1 MELAR
6 FKLEG
11 LLGEGADLQVFSA
24 TDTATSD
31 AVVVKRPHPTLVQRG
46 QHGDVEGSLLRAKAL
61 REQPQSALPHL
72 ARIIGH
78 GRQSTGDSYFGDTL
92 GNAYIVAV
100 ERRARG
106 LPLVGSASDAIKGMP
121 IGLPHNLF
129 VRHPVVP
136 RRSGC
141 PFTIATDLLD
151 TAEAF
156 LRAGHLLLDLRP
168 QNVFLDPR
176 SGSIEI
182 VDLGGVVTP
191 RQATR
196 SEPELDLHDVILEI
210 MTWYLPVLEAPA
222 TADGYRLPH
231 HMDATPSFAGAVEEM
246 LEACSKLAVG
256 GARDATLRI
265 LEITRQRGYEA
276 FASFRRDFDRLLDL
290 MADHYV
296 ELAGSKPIVDA
307 WTEALAQL
315 RQPAWG
321 KFLFTAQEDLEPYG
335 VV

>member
-1 MELAR
+1 MDLAR
-6 FKLEG
+6 FKLNW

-46 QHGDVEGSLLRAKAL
+46 EHGDVEGSMLRARAL
-61 REQPQSALPHL
+61 REEPRSTLPHITQ
-72 ARIIGH
+72 IIGH
-78 GRQSTGDSYFGDTL
+78 GMQNAGDSYFGDTL
-92 GNAYIVAV
+92 GNGYIVAV

-121 IGLPHNLF
+121 VGLPHNLF

-136 RRSGC
+136 RRHGA
-141 PFTIATDLLD
+141 PFTISTDLLD
-151 TAEAF
+151 AAEAF

-168 QNVFLDPR
+168 QNVFVDPR

-182 VDLGGVVTP
+182 VDLGGVATP

-196 SEPELDLHDVILEI
+196 SQTQLDFHDLIVEI
-210 MTWYLPVLEAPA
+210 MMWYLPAVEAPA

-231 HMDATPSFAGAVEEM
+231 LMDAMPSFSGAVEGM

-256 GARDATLRI
+256 DARDATLQI
-265 LEITRQRGYEA
+265 FEITRQRGYEQ
-276 FASFRRDFDRLLDL
+276 FGSFRRVFDRLLDL
-290 MADHYV
+290 MADHYT

-307 WTEALAQL
+307 WTEALTPL

-321 KFLFTAQEDLEPYG
+321 KFLFAAQEDLEPYK